1 MIGRVAF
8 TCKGTTTAAAAIF
21 SLYFSKYSF
30 FAVSLL
36 LLEEQS
42 LLGSDVVNLKV
53 ALRKI
58 NISQSLKWKNLAA
71 N

>member
-1 MIGRVAF
+1 
-8 TCKGTTTAAAAIF
+8 
-21 SLYFSKYSF
+21 LYFSKYSF